1 VTPDDLYQQALVRL
15 AREAAGAGRLEAPGV
30 AGSRPAPY
38 GAATVDNPLCGDR
51 VTVEV
56 RVEGG
61 RVAALAHRVR
71 GCLLCEAAASL
82 LGRGAS
88 GLGEAEVEAVRR
100 AVVALLREGTPP
112 PAAPL
117 PGLEVFAPVRAVP
130 SRQTCVLL
138 PFEALAA
145 ALRSAL
151 QDAGLTG
158 HQDAGLTARPEAD
171 PAASTSTPTT
181 AR

>member
-1 VTPDDLYQQALVRL
+1 MSADDLYQQALVAL

-30 AGSRPAPY
+30 E
-38 GAATVDNPLCGDR
+38 ATVDNPLCGDR

-82 LGRGAS
+82 LGRAAA
-88 GLGEAEVEAVRR
+88 GLGEAEVEAIRR

-138 PFEALAA
+138 PFEALQA
-145 ALRSAL
+145 ALRAAL
-151 QDAGLTG
+151 QDAGP
-158 HQDAGLTARPEAD
+158 AARPAD
-171 PAASTSTPTT
+171 APAPSTATSTT